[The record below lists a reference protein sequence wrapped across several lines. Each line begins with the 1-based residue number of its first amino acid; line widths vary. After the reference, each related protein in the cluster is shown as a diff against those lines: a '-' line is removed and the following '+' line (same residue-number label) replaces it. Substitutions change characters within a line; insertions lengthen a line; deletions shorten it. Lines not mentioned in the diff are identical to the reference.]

1 MPSARTVATGGLLA
15 GLTAYS
21 SVSTDL
27 YLPSLPSLADYFHTD
42 AGTVQLTLSLF
53 FAGFAVSQLAYGP
66 LSDRFGR
73 LPVLYAGLVLYL
85 LASLGCALATSI
97 DMLIASRFV
106 QAIGACAG
114 PVLARAMVRDL
125 YGAKQ
130 APRVLA
136 YLATVM
142 GILPILMP
150 IAGSVLTAEF
160 GWRANFIALAGF
172 AAVTIVASLVLLR
185 ETNQWRDPEA
195 AHPRI
200 LARTYLG
207 LLRNRRY
214 LGYTTCLSFIFG
226 GLVAYIANISFV
238 LIDYAG
244 VPVEAFGLYFA
255 ASVFAFIG
263 STFVSGRITLRVG
276 TDRMITIGGVICL
289 LGGLAVMAVAF
300 AGVRSGWAYVIAI
313 VPFLGGLGF
322 VFPNAMGAAIAPFQ
336 RQAGS
341 ASALSGFVQMTVGGL
356 TVFVTGVLADG
367 TPRVMAVSVLVLA
380 MLSTGSFFA
389 LTRAAP
395 DAELA
400 ADRPAP

>member
-1 MPSARTVATGGLLA
+1 MPTARTVATGGLLA
-15 GLTAYS
+15 GLVAYS

-27 YLPSLPSLADYFHTD
+27 YLPSLPSLADYFETD

-53 FAGFAVSQLAYGP
+53 FGGFAVSQLAYGP

-85 LASLGCALATSI
+85 LASVGCALAPSI
-97 DMLIASRFV
+97 ELLIAGRFV

-125 YGAKQ
+125 YGAEQ

-142 GILPILMP
+142 GILPIIMP

-160 GWRANFIALAGF
+160 GWRANFVALAGY
-172 AAVTIVASLVLLR
+172 AAVTILGTLALLR

-195 AHPRI
+195 AHPRA

-207 LLRNRRY
+207 LLRNRRF
-214 LGYTTCLSFIFG
+214 LGYATCLSFIFG

-263 STFVSGRITLRVG
+263 STFVAGRITLRLG
-276 TDRMITIGGVICL
+276 TDRMITIGGLVCL
-289 LGGLAVMAVAF
+289 LGGLAVIAVAF
-300 AGVRSGWAYVIAI
+300 AEVRAGWAYVLAI

-336 RQAGS
+336 RQAGA
-341 ASALSGFVQMTVGGL
+341 ASALAGFIQMAIGGL
-356 TVFVTGVLADG
+356 TVFATGALADG
-367 TPRVMAVSVLVLA
+367 TPRVMAVTVLVLA

-389 LTRAAP
+389 LTRTAP
-395 DAELA
+395 DAVA
-400 ADRPAP
+400 ADQTTP